1 MKVHALIAAGKK
13 PARTLSE
20 SVRAG
25 LWDTEHAA
33 LRVMMDF
40 IRKLSRDAVNS
51 V

>member
-25 LWDTEHAA
+25 LWDMEHDAV
-33 LRVMMDF
+33 RVMMDF
-40 IRKLSRDAVNS
+40 IRKLSRGAVNS
-51 V
+51 G